1 MIFDTHSHC
10 YWENL
15 EPRIDEILDNMH
27 QHNIIHAVQI
37 GCDVETSKKAIA
49 LATRFSEVFFAT
61 VWFHPENAQDVA
73 FGSDKGQEIFHKL
86 DTLIQNHREK
96 IVAVGETGL
105 DFHYLDGSDGGT
117 RAVSLENLSEKAKS
131 QIQNQKDWWL
141 AQSSLAQKYG
151 LPLVIHT
158 RDAREVTLVFMREN
172 SINRC
177 VMHCFSEDFD
187 FAKDLMDFSNE
198 IYFSFSGIVTY
209 KSAPKIADAAARL
222 PLSRMLTETDA
233 PFLSP
238 QAVRG
243 TVNEPANTRFVLEKI
258 IELRSESAQEIEDML
273 YENALRF
280 FCLKK

>member
-1 MIFDTHSHC
+1 MA
-10 YWENL
+10 
-15 EPRIDEILDNMH
+15 PRIHDIIDAMKQN
-27 QHNIIHAVQI
+27 NIAHAVQI
-37 GCDVETSKKAIA
+37 GCDIETSEKAIA
-49 LATRFSEVFFAT
+49 LATQFDDVFFAT
-61 VWFHPENAQDVA
+61 VGFHPENAQDVA
-73 FGSDKGQEIFHKL
+73 FASDRGQEIFHKL
-86 DTLIQNHREK
+86 DTLIQDHREK

-105 DFHYLDGSDGGT
+105 DFHYLDGSDGGKIP
-117 RAVSLENLSEKAKS
+117 VSLEDLSLKAQS

-141 AQSSLAQKYG
+141 AQWSLAQKYG
-151 LPLVIHT
+151 LPLIIHT
-158 RDAREVTLVFMREN
+158 RDAREATLNFMQQN
-172 SINRC
+172 GVNRC

-187 FAKDLMDFSNE
+187 FAKELMDFSDE

-222 PLSRMLTETDA
+222 PLSRILTETDA

-258 IELRSESAQEIEDML
+258 CELRSESREEIEYTL

-280 FCLKK
+280 Y

>member
-10 YWENL
+10 YWENM
-15 EPRIDEILDNMH
+15 EPRIHEIIDAMKEYD
-27 QHNIIHAVQI
+27 IAHAVQI
-37 GCDVETSKKAIA
+37 WCDVETSEKAIA
-49 LATRFSEVFFAT
+49 LATQFGNVFFAT
-61 VWFHPENAQDVA
+61 VGFHPENAQDVVFA
-73 FGSDKGQEIFHKL
+73 SDEGQEIFRKL
-86 DTLIQNHREK
+86 KLLIESHREK
-96 IVAVGETGL
+96 IVAIGETGF

-117 RAVSLENLSEKAKS
+117 HAISLENLSERAKS

-141 AQSSLAQKYG
+141 AQWSLAKKYN
-151 LPLVIHT
+151 LPLIIHT
-158 RDAREVTLVFMREN
+158 RDAREATLVFMREN

-187 FAKDLMDFSNE
+187 FAQELLDFSDE

-222 PLSRMLTETDA
+222 PLSRILTETDA
-233 PFLSP
+233 PFLAP

-243 TVNEPANTRFVLEKI
+243 TINEPANTRFVLEKI
-258 IELRSESAQEIEDML
+258 CELRTEPREEIEHTL

-280 FCLKK
+280 YWLKK

>member
-15 EPRIDEILDNMH
+15 EPRIDEILDNMQ

-37 GCDVETSKKAIA
+37 GCDVETSEKAIA

-61 VWFHPENAQDVA
+61 VGFHPENAQDVA
-73 FGSDKGQEIFHKL
+73 FGSDIGQEIFHRL
-86 DTLIQNHREK
+86 DILIQNHREK
-96 IVAVGETGL
+96 IVALGETGL
-105 DFHYLDGSDGGT
+105 DFHYLDGSDEGT
-117 RAVSLENLSEKAKS
+117 RTVCLQNLSEKAKS

-141 AQSSLAQKYG
+141 AQWSLAQNYG
-151 LPLVIHT
+151 LPLIIHT
-158 RDAREVTLVFMREN
+158 RDARDATLAFIKQN
-172 SINRC
+172 GINRC

-187 FAKDLMDFSNE
+187 FAKELMDFSDE

-209 KSAPKIADAAARL
+209 KSAPKIADAALRL

-243 TVNEPANTRFVLEKI
+243 TINEPANTRFVLEKI
-258 IELRSESAQEIEDML
+258 CELRIEPREEIENTL

-280 FCLKK
+280 Y